1 MEIKKFQ
8 TSEPTIGPVG
18 VVKPSTAGIR
28 AAESQMRMGQQ
39 LLDSAYNMAIDR
51 QKEEGRQF
59 ASTYSF
65 SRNEDGTLNVEDYG
79 AIIDEAGLSR
89 VAANTA
95 RPLLDRRYLTATNL
109 DIQNAASKFRYN
121 IGPDGEPDYN
131 SPADEKAFVANF
143 QNYIAQTADL
153 SGELAGSVQDIG
165 ASVQVQH
172 ITDIRNKAVKA
183 ALDADKE
190 NTLTVIKKATED
202 ILAASVAGATV
213 GEMTFD
219 EETEEVGFT
228 GAMLTQLYEQNMAN
242 IDALQARHASRLG
255 DDVVPNLKKQLN
267 KAFYGGR
274 ANGMA
279 VRVMNQVGGG
289 SSFDSYSKSQF
300 LLNRM
305 SMVMTN
311 PALYASLDAETKSI
325 FNAAGFTQDFI
336 NDNNFIGIRDE
347 VASKITVLEGKVSQE
362 FNTTK
367 QAKKDTRTGMMLM
380 NNQPVSDGEAEDFL
394 KAQGINNAF
403 DVLRA
408 YGEGAF
414 AEGTPLFNL
423 VNGRSM
429 LPPQIKN
436 IFTPD
441 VLADLTAQGQLG
453 NAMNMYFTMTR
464 DFDDFGTEQRLTRGF
479 DENTVALMES
489 LGRYS
494 SSMQPVKIEEWFKKT
509 SEYEMT
515 STGDRTAIIN
525 GRLADSGNDNEKT
538 LDGFLNSTMGSDIS
552 QEEILFFRPLAQ
564 KYIYFY
570 GVDAAREILQQSK
583 DTVFTRTKYFQS
595 PIVGQQARSRFAPE
609 AIMGREE
616 LNEFDGAV
624 DAVLRT
630 LTGGANNFLG
640 RTHHLAPTRQRGT
653 FLVINTESGLLEV
666 DRSTGQP
673 VYVNANAILKAR
685 GMRLRQGARA
695 AETEFMRIQNMDLT
709 SDEFAEE
716 MARRRFRQ

>member
-18 VVKPSTAGIR
+18 VVKPSTAGVR

-39 LLDSAYNMAIDR
+39 LLDSAYKMAVDR
-51 QKEEGRQF
+51 QEKEGREF

-65 SRNEDGTLNVEDYG
+65 SRNPDGTLNVEDYG
-79 AIIDEAGLSR
+79 SIIEEAGLSR

-95 RPLLDRRYLTATNL
+95 RPLLDKRYLNATNL
-109 DIQNAASKFRYN
+109 DIQNAASKYRYK
-121 IGPDGEPDYN
+121 IGPDGEPDYA
-131 SPADEKAFVANF
+131 SPATEKEFIANF
-143 QNYIAQTADL
+143 QNYVSETANLAGNL
-153 SGELAGSVQDIG
+153 SGSVQDIG

-172 ITDIRNKAVKA
+172 VTDIRNKAVTA

-190 NTLTVIKKATED
+190 NTLTIIKKTTED
-202 ILAASVAGATV
+202 ILSASVAGATV

-228 GAMLTQLYEQNMAN
+228 GAILTQLYEQNMAN

-255 DDVVPNLKKQLN
+255 DDVIPNLKKQLN

-311 PALYASLDAETKSI
+311 PALHASLDPDTKAI
-325 FNAAGFTQDFI
+325 FDAAGFTESFI
-336 NDNNFIGIRDE
+336 NDSNFIGIRDE

-367 QAKKDTRTGMMLM
+367 QARKDTRTGALLM
-380 NNQPVSDGEAEDFL
+380 NNQPVSAGEAEDFL

-403 DVLRA
+403 DALRA

-436 IFTPD
+436 IFRQMF
-441 VLADLTAQGQLG
+441 LLT
-453 NAMNMYFTMTR
+453 
-464 DFDDFGTEQRLTRGF
+464 
-479 DENTVALMES
+479 
-489 LGRYS
+489 
-494 SSMQPVKIEEWFKKT
+494 
-509 SEYEMT
+509 
-515 STGDRTAIIN
+515 
-525 GRLADSGNDNEKT
+525 
-538 LDGFLNSTMGSDIS
+538 
-552 QEEILFFRPLAQ
+552 
-564 KYIYFY
+564 
-570 GVDAAREILQQSK
+570 
-583 DTVFTRTKYFQS
+583 
-595 PIVGQQARSRFAPE
+595 
-609 AIMGREE
+609 
-616 LNEFDGAV
+616 
-624 DAVLRT
+624 
-630 LTGGANNFLG
+630 
-640 RTHHLAPTRQRGT
+640 
-653 FLVINTESGLLEV
+653 
-666 DRSTGQP
+666 
-673 VYVNANAILKAR
+673 
-685 GMRLRQGARA
+685 
-695 AETEFMRIQNMDLT
+695 
-709 SDEFAEE
+709 
-716 MARRRFRQ
+716 